1 MPTSGMSDL
10 LAGYPHWLIV
20 ACAVVVAAAAL
31 WLVLKLIK
39 LALWLL
45 LVGLVLASASAVIWL
60 LFR

>member
-1 MPTSGMSDL
+1 MVDSVSD
-10 LAGYPHWLIV
+10 YPHWLVV
-20 ACAVVVAAAAL
+20 ACAVLATVVAL